1 MIPNV
6 TIMTRAV
13 MPSMTNFRGIL
24 FGGMLMEWMD
34 EVAGITAKRFAGSEV
49 ATVAVEQMKFLKPVP
64 VGAFVEVSGEVVEV
78 GNTSLRIRI
87 RAVMD
92 GEAPD
97 AGWDEHCIPVA
108 EAITYLNSEASKER
122 KIELLV
128 ETTHDALQI
137 AEAVEGITA
146 LNAALMK
153 GGEGK
158 KMVSPSLA
166 FAPEDFENFRKILAK
181 GIRVESYVAPDDR
194 PVPIEKYL

>member
-49 ATVAVEQMKFLKPVP
+49 TTVAVEQMKFLKPVP
-64 VGAFVEVSGEVVEV
+64 VGAFVEVSGEVVDV

-92 GEAPD
+92 AKEQAEDQDGKGSVPLD
-97 AGWDEHCIPVA
+97 RDGGRTPVA
-108 EAITYLNSEASKER
+108 EAMFI
-122 KIELLV
+122 
-128 ETTHDALQI
+128 
-137 AEAVEGITA
+137 
-146 LNAALMK
+146 
-153 GGEGK
+153 
-158 KMVSPSLA
+158 
-166 FAPEDFENFRKILAK
+166 
-181 GIRVESYVAPDDR
+181 YVALGEDGKPRKVGKPETD
-194 PVPIEKYL
+194 EKFPQ

>member
-1 MIPNV
+1 MIPNL

-49 ATVAVEQMKFLKPVP
+49 TTVAVEQMKFLKPVP
-64 VGAFVEVSGEVVEV
+64 VGAFVEVAGEVVDV

-97 AGWDEHCIPVA
+97 AGEMNVEHDVSWTEDWGRRRIPVA
-108 EAITYLNSEASKER
+108 EAMF
-122 KIELLV
+122 V
-128 ETTHDALQI
+128 
-137 AEAVEGITA
+137 
-146 LNAALMK
+146 
-153 GGEGK
+153 
-158 KMVSPSLA
+158 
-166 FAPEDFENFRKILAK
+166 
-181 GIRVESYVAPDDR
+181 YVALGEDGKP
-194 PVPIEKYL
+194 EKVMI

>member
-49 ATVAVEQMKFLKPVP
+49 TTVAVEQMKFLKPVP
-64 VGAFVEVSGEVVEV
+64 VGAFVEVSGEVVDV

-97 AGWDEHCIPVA
+97 AGEMNVEHDVSWTEDWGGRRIPVA
-108 EAITYLNSEASKER
+108 EAMF
-122 KIELLV
+122 V
-128 ETTHDALQI
+128 
-137 AEAVEGITA
+137 
-146 LNAALMK
+146 
-153 GGEGK
+153 
-158 KMVSPSLA
+158 
-166 FAPEDFENFRKILAK
+166 
-181 GIRVESYVAPDDR
+181 YVALGEDGKP
-194 PVPIEKYL
+194 EKVMI

>member
-49 ATVAVEQMKFLKPVP
+49 TTVAVEQMKFLKPVP
-64 VGAFVEVSGEVVEV
+64 VGAFVEVSGEVVDV

-108 EAITYLNSEASKER
+108 EAMFVYVALGEDGKP
-122 KIELLV
+122 
-128 ETTHDALQI
+128 ET
-137 AEAVEGITA
+137 VSR
-146 LNAALMK
+146 
-153 GGEGK
+153 GGEN
-158 KMVSPSLA
+158 A
-166 FAPEDFENFRKILAK
+166 
-181 GIRVESYVAPDDR
+181 VAVR
-194 PVPIEKYL
+194 MR